1 MKANAGTHGFKWKV
15 FATGILA
22 IILGFILLEVGN
34 TTLAPLL
41 LIAGY
46 CVLVPLAFL

>member
-1 MKANAGTHGFKWKV
+1 MKANEGTHGFKWKL
-15 FATGILA
+15 FAGGMLA
-22 IILGFILLEVGN
+22 IILGFILLGAGN
-34 TTLAPLL
+34 IALAPLL